1 MNETQQAP
9 CITGADSN
17 VPGWD
22 WGDRSAAAVR
32 EATYTAD
39 ERDLELLNER
49 QARRRGIANPL
60 EGDYIEFADGATR
73 RARYVDED
81 VVQTSAG
88 GSWHLAVGGSG
99 SFSGALY
106 PSVPRDTLH
115 DTKTTRPGPF
125 WFFHHDWRRAN
136 NAVYALVN
144 VRVWSCSESAPR

>member
-22 WGDRSAAAVR
+22 WRSAATVR
-32 EATYTAD
+32 KATYTAD

-49 QARRRGIANPL
+49 QARRLDIASPL
-60 EGDYIEFADGATR
+60 EGDYIEFADGVAR
-73 RARYVDED
+73 RASYVDED

-88 GSWHLAVGGSG
+88 GSWHLAAGGSG
-99 SFSGALY
+99 SFSGALD

-115 DTKTTRPGPF
+115 DTKTTRPGQF
-125 WFFHHDWRRAN
+125 WFFHHDWRQAN